1 MFVVFHFKINKFVNA
16 QQGKKNEDKTGEN
29 IFFCQYDTVF
39 EKRLHNNPVYHS
51 FKIFTHSYT
60 QANC

>member
-1 MFVVFHFKINKFVNA
+1 MHNKEKRTKIKRERIFSFV
-16 QQGKKNEDKTGEN
+16 
-29 IFFCQYDTVF
+29 QYDTVF